1 MDEATLKRV
10 VREAIAEELGPRLLP
25 PMAPKWRDGTLALQP
40 GTAGVKGKEMPIEAL
55 LKKITS
61 VRDRLRVLEQKI
73 YADKELTPEN
83 RAEYQMLITR
93 AYGSLTSFNLL
104 FLDDDDRFVG
114 VGGLE

>member
-10 VREAIAEELGPRLLP
+10 VREAIAEELGPRRLP
-25 PMAPKWRDGTLALQP
+25 PMAPKWRDGTLVLRP
-40 GTAGVKGKEMPIEAL
+40 GADRAKGKEIPIEVL
-55 LKKITS
+55 LKKVTS
-61 VRDRLRVLEQKI
+61 VRDRLRVLEQKLN
-73 YADKELTPEN
+73 ADKELSPEN
-83 RAEYQMLITR
+83 RADYQLLITR